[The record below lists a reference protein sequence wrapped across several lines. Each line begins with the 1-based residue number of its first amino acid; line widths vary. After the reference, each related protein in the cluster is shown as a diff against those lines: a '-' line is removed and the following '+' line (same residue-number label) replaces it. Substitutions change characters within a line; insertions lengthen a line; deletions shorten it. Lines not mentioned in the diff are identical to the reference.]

1 MAAGQ
6 QDSSAKMADYEKVA
20 KQGDTSVASFDEDE
34 NTPLRR
40 LQHFLHSNPTA
51 IPVIVLLLGITL
63 FTIIAG
69 GKFLHPFNLSLILQQ
84 VTIIGF
90 VAIAQ
95 SLIILTAGIDL
106 SVGAIMVLS
115 SVVMGKLAVQMG
127 LPLPVAF
134 AAGMLVGVVCGA
146 INGFLVTRL
155 RLPPFIVTL
164 GTWSI
169 FFALNLW
176 YSGSETIRSQDIEAA
191 APFLQL
197 TGTAFP
203 LFGARITVGSLL
215 MLTMFG
221 LFWYILNWTAYGR
234 HIYAIGDDPDAA
246 RLAGIST
253 DKLLL
258 SVYAI
263 AGLICSI
270 AGWALIG
277 RIGSVSPQ
285 AGYTANLDSITAV
298 VIGGIS
304 LFGGRG
310 SILGPLIGALIVGV
324 FRSGLAQ
331 SGVDVLWQEFTVGI
345 LIIAAVAIDQWLRKV
360 SA

>member
-6 QDSSAKMADYEKVA
+6 QDSSAKMADYEKVS
-20 KQGDTSVASFDEDE
+20 KQGDTKVASFDEDE

-51 IPVIVLLLGITL
+51 IPIIVLLLGVIL

-115 SVVMGKLAVQMG
+115 SVVMGKFAVQIG
-127 LPLPVAF
+127 LPLPIAF
-134 AAGMLVGVVCGA
+134 AAGLLVGLVCGA

-197 TGTAFP
+197 TGTSFAF
-203 LFGARITVGSLL
+203 LGARITVGSLL
-215 MLTMFG
+215 MLGMFG

-258 SVYAI
+258 SVYVI

-324 FRSGLAQ
+324 FRNGLAL

>member
-6 QDSSAKMADYEKVA
+6 QQSTPKMADYEKVT
-20 KQGDTSVASFDEDE
+20 KQGDTKVAQFDEDE
-34 NTPLRR
+34 DTPLRR
-40 LQHFLHSNPTA
+40 LQHFLHSHPTA
-51 IPVIVLLLGITL
+51 IPAIVLLLGIIL
-63 FTIIAG
+63 FTIVAG
-69 GKFLHPFNLSLILQQ
+69 GKFFHPFNFSLVLQQ

-90 VAIAQ
+90 VAVAQ
-95 SLIILTAGIDL
+95 SLVVLTAGIDL

-115 SVVMGKLAVQMG
+115 SVVMGKFAVQLGVPLPLAFIAGLAVG
-127 LPLPVAF
+127 I
-134 AAGMLVGVVCGA
+134 VCGA

-155 RLPPFIVTL
+155 KLPPFIVTL

-176 YSGSETIRSQDIEAA
+176 YSGSETIRAQDIELT
-191 APFLQL
+191 APFLQWM
-197 TGTAFP
+197 GISFSV
-203 LFGARITVGSLL
+203 FKARITLGSIL
-215 MLTMFG
+215 MLGTFG

-234 HIYAIGDDPDAA
+234 YIYAIGDDPDAA

-253 DKLLL
+253 DKVLL
-258 SVYAI
+258 SVYVV
-263 AGLICSI
+263 AGLICAV

-310 SILGPLIGALIVGV
+310 SILGPLMGALIVGV
-324 FRSGLAQ
+324 FRNGLAL

-345 LIIAAVAIDQWLRKV
+345 LIIVAVAIDQWLRKV